1 MNDTLYLNPT
11 TWDLDIDAD
20 GNLAVATGR
29 YALAQDAACAIRT
42 FLGECWLDKTV
53 GVPYMTEILGHSPS
67 LDLVKAR
74 LAAAAMTVD
83 GVTSAT
89 VVITSTA
96 NRTVTGQVQITDTG
110 GAVAVA
116 NF

>member
-1 MNDTLYLNPT
+1 MTDTLYLNPT

-20 GNLAVATGR
+20 GDIAVASGR

-42 FLGECWLDKTV
+42 FLGECWYDKTV

-74 LAAAAMTVD
+74 LQAAAMTVD
-83 GVTSAT
+83 GVVSAT
-89 VVITSTA
+89 VVITGNV

-110 GAVAVA
+110 GLSAAT